1 MCHSVSVR
9 SVPNVIIPQ
18 CGFVLV
24 HWKNFFKTGKSFASG
39 FKQACS
45 TDG

>member
-9 SVPNVIIPQ
+9 SDSNVIIPQ

-24 HWKNFFKTGKSFASG
+24 HWNDFFKTGKSFASE

-45 TDG
+45 SDG